1 MQLAPALDD
10 DSAASARVAWL
21 KAQGTPLHPPLQPRP
36 LSRAG
41 RSHAA
46 CPGPNR
52 HEDPLPLEQ
61 QVRCG
66 APDGLADTLSPFVPL
81 GAAPLQPAPEPLL
94 ATGSDRC
101 TAVFLRAST
110 YRVLLYTQGTCA
122 HLGRGA
128 RASPSLRGSADQR
141 PEDNLHP
148 LPCVPISRPWFTP
161 PCHRTSPRPNT
172 LHEYARPC
180 VGSLSAP

>member
-21 KAQGTPLHPPLQPRP
+21 KAQGTPSHPPLQPRP

-52 HEDPLPLEQ
+52 HEDPLSLEQ

-94 ATGSDRC
+94 AGHRELAIGA
-101 TAVFLRAST
+101 AVFLAG
-110 YRVLLYTQGTCA
+110 YDVLLYTQGTCA

-128 RASPSLRGSADQR
+128 RVSPSLRGSADQR
-141 PEDNLHP
+141 PEDKLHP
-148 LPCVPISRPWFTP
+148 LPSVVRLCRVSLPASVFYTP
-161 PCHRTSPRPNT
+161 SCPKFS
-172 LHEYARPC
+172 
-180 VGSLSAP
+180 

>member
-1 MQLAPALDD
+1 MHLAPALDD

-21 KAQGTPLHPPLQPRP
+21 KAQGTPPHPSLQPRP

-81 GAAPLQPAPEPLL
+81 GDAPLQPAPEPLL
-94 ATGSDRC
+94 AALGHRELALGA
-101 TAVFLRAST
+101 AVFLAG
-110 YRVLLYTQGTCA
+110 YEYYTQVT
-122 HLGRGA
+122 
-128 RASPSLRGSADQR
+128 
-141 PEDNLHP
+141 
-148 LPCVPISRPWFTP
+148 
-161 PCHRTSPRPNT
+161 
-172 LHEYARPC
+172 
-180 VGSLSAP
+180 